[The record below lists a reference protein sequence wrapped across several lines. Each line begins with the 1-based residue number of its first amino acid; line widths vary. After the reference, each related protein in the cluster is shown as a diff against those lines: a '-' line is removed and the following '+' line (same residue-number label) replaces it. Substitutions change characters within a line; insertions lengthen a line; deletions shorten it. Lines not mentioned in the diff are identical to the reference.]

1 MSTVEDPRNINGI
14 VLPPMRRFSTLGPWP
29 SGFINKPL
37 MNGYGTYSV
46 YPVFIP
52 TSYESSRYK
61 MYILVLDITNMPAD
75 SLTQNDLPDPKIA
88 TKMFILNAGSNFD
101 STIWYNLTTTVGGNT
116 FVFRNQTGS
125 QTIVNSRISFC
136 LFGY

>member
-14 VLPPMRRFSTLGPWP
+14 VLPPMRLFSTLGPWP
-29 SGFINKPL
+29 SDYINKPL
-37 MNGYGTYSV
+37 MNNYGTYSV
-46 YPVFIP
+46 YPIFIP
-52 TSYESSRYK
+52 TSYESTRYK

-75 SLTQNDLPDPKIA
+75 SLTQNPLPDPKIA

-116 FVFRNQTGS
+116 FVFRNQAGS
-125 QTIVNSRISFC
+125 QSIINSRIAFC

>member
-1 MSTVEDPRNINGI
+1 MSTVEDPRDINGI
-14 VLPPMRRFSTLGPWP
+14 VLPPMRLFNTLGPWP
-29 SGFINKPL
+29 SDYINKPL

-52 TSYESSRYK
+52 SSYESMRYK
-61 MYILVLDITNMPAD
+61 MYILVLDITNMPAN
-75 SLTQNDLPDPKIA
+75 SLTQNPLPDPKIA

-125 QTIVNSRISFC
+125 QTIINSRIAFC

>member
-1 MSTVEDPRNINGI
+1 MSTVLDPRNVNGI
-14 VLPPMRRFSTLGPWP
+14 ILPPIRRFNTLGPWP
-29 SGFINKPL
+29 SGFINRPL
-37 MNGYGTYSV
+37 MNGYGTYTV

-52 TSYESSRYK
+52 SSNESTRYK

-75 SLTQNDLPDPKIA
+75 SLTQNPLPQPYIA

-101 STIWYNLTTTVGGNT
+101 DTIWYNLTTTVGGTT